1 MPVETAGGV
10 SSVNVPDGDD
20 AESSVNHI
28 TTNLEK
34 TSLKEEEGKEAPDGE
49 KEVGATWNSDW

>member
-1 MPVETAGGV
+1 METAGGV

-20 AESSVNHI
+20 AESGVNHI

-34 TSLKEEEGKEAPDGE
+34 TSLNHNQEEKGKESPEGD
-49 KEVGATWNSDW
+49 KEVSVR